1 MLKADS
7 REVLQEMAAEIFR
20 LVGRIFVDNEQANKS
35 ISKTDEKAQ
44 SVGKTFVGGV
54 NTALRW
60 SKTIITGAAAAATAI
75 TGLATA
81 TISSY
86 AEYEQLVGGVET
98 LFKDSAD
105 QVMAYAKNAYK
116 TAGMTA
122 NNYME
127 TVTSFA
133 ASLLQGLGG
142 DTAEA
147 ARVADMAVTDM
158 SDNANK
164 MGTDIKSIQNAYQ
177 GFAKQNYT
185 PCLTT

>member
-86 AEYEQLVGGVET
+86 ADYEQLVGGVET
-98 LFKDSAD
+98 LFKDSA
-105 QVMAYAKNAYK
+105 
-116 TAGMTA
+116 
-122 NNYME
+122 
-127 TVTSFA
+127 
-133 ASLLQGLGG
+133 
-142 DTAEA
+142 
-147 ARVADMAVTDM
+147 
-158 SDNANK
+158 
-164 MGTDIKSIQNAYQ
+164 
-177 GFAKQNYT
+177 
-185 PCLTT
+185 